1 MGQLVQQHDCQHQ
14 DAHDQKDAYH
24 ADDQDRQGSGP
35 GRKMKHTGAS
45 VKSDALAR
53 STLQNA
59 KKEA

>member
-35 GRKMKHTGAS
+35 GRKMKHRGTSFKPAGSGS
-45 VKSDALAR
+45 VR
-53 STLQNA
+53 LQ
-59 KKEA
+59 